1 MKKFFLFSEYIRR
14 NCIEFINEL
23 EVKDKNAYEVR
34 ITEATRKTIQN
45 AKMWAMLNDIAKQ
58 VEWYGQTLS
67 QDEWKDVLSASLF
80 EETTVPAINSRKM
93 VLLGKAT
100 SKFTVSQMTDMIEFM
115 YAFGAQE
122 SVRWSE

>member
-1 MKKFFLFSEYIRR
+1 MKFFLVNESIRS
-14 NCIEFINEL
+14 NCTESIRQLEL
-23 EVKDKNAYEVR
+23 KSKNPFE
-34 ITEATRKTIQN
+34 ITIKEATRKAVQN
-45 AKMWAMLNDIAKQ
+45 AKMWAMLGDISKQ
-58 VEWYGQTLS
+58 VEWHGHSLT

-80 EETTVPAINSRKM
+80 EETTVPAVSGRKM

-115 YAFGAQE
+115 YMFGTQE